1 MVNKQI
7 EGSKDQRRILKER
20 RHFRLRLFRLLL
32 QARAVT
38 TGAVTRVVIS
48 TRNNNDDDEQLSDR
62 NRSSSKGVKS

>member
-38 TGAVTRVVIS
+38 TGAVTRFYQ
-48 TRNNNDDDEQLSDR
+48 TKEEFGED
-62 NRSSSKGVKS
+62 